1 MSKNEIK
8 AALKKPIG
16 KMSKDEFVGI
26 DRSKKLRDAVK
37 FEDRTNATK
46 GKSKLEIT
54 PILLTHNRL

>member
-8 AALKKPIG
+8 AAMKKPIG

-37 FEDRTNATK
+37 FEEKKTVTK
-46 GKSKLEIT
+46 GKISVNKNQI
-54 PILLTHNRL
+54 IQ